1 MATQAQP
8 QTKSPAQLTAQAKA
22 EPKATRTTIK
32 IASKGVTMNLVFE
45 RDPERDGL
53 YFVRSATAYLTPKSY
68 VGHEF
73 PKGAGEHFDW
83 PSDWAKPKNK
93 ALVRAFRDAVL
104 TLFAAI
110 APELKP
116 ADDDL

>member
-1 MATQAQP
+1 MATTTAP
-8 QTKSPAQLTAQAKA
+8 KPASTTASASGST
-22 EPKATRTTIK
+22 ATRTTLK

-45 RDPERDGL
+45 RDKERDGL

-73 PKGAGEHFDW
+73 SKGAGEHFEW
-83 PSDWAKPKNK
+83 PSEWSKPKNK